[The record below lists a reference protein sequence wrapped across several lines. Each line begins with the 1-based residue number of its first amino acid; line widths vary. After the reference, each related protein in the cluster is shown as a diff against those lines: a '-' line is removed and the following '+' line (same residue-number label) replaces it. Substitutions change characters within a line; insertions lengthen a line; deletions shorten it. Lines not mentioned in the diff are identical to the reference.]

1 MEQNNQL
8 ETVAHDETD
17 EHIHLPS
24 PSWAPIVLALGL
36 ALVTFGVV
44 LGLVVLIPG
53 VLIFVAGLVL
63 WIYEEIKT
71 ASNAPSTEQRQP

>member
-1 MEQNNQL
+1 MEQNNQI
-8 ETVAHDETD
+8 ETVARAETE

-36 ALVTFGVV
+36 TGVAFGVV
-44 LGLVVLIPG
+44 LGLAVLIPG
-53 VLIFVAGLVL
+53 VLVMVAGLVL

-71 ASNAPSTEQRQP
+71 ASNAPTAEQH